1 MKAVIWTGYGEAEV
15 LQVREVPKP
24 QPGENEVLVR
34 VAAAQ
39 VSAGDC
45 EMRSLKLHFPYRLPM
60 RMYVGVRR
68 PQRVTVLGQDLSGE
82 VEAVGSAV
90 TALQARR
97 CGLRCHRLSLWG
109 VCRVRLP
116 ARRRRGHGAGAQT
129 EPPEPCRS
137 DLPAGGGAGGAAL
150 PAQSPPAGR

>member
-1 MKAVIWTGYGEAEV
+1 MAPVKGGRYESSDLDGLRRGGGAAAPGSGEAVAE
-15 LQVREVPKP
+15 
-24 QPGENEVLVR
+24 GENEVLVR

-60 RMYVGVRR
+60 RLYVGVRR

-90 TALQARR
+90 TALQAR
-97 CGLRCHRLSLWG
+97 
-109 VCRVRLP
+109 
-116 ARRRRGHGAGAQT
+116 
-129 EPPEPCRS
+129 
-137 DLPAGGGAGGAAL
+137 
-150 PAQSPPAGR
+150 

>member
-15 LQVREVPKP
+15 LQVRKWPLP

-45 EMRSLKLHFPYRLPM
+45 EMRSLKLHFLYRLPM
-60 RMYVGVRR
+60 RLYVGVRQ
-68 PQRVTVLGQDLSGE
+68 PQRVTVLGQDLSGV

-90 TALQARR
+90 TRFKPGDA
-97 CGLRCHRLSLWG
+97 GLRCHRLSLWG

-137 DLPAGGGAGGAAL
+137 HLPAGGGAGGAAL
-150 PAQSPPAGR
+150 PAQSPPAAR